1 MREQAP
7 FWMSQSTLAYSVPNK
22 YDKISLPTGIIL
34 GSNGQ
39 VSDTQ
44 EYNGVSFTEELKHVN
59 AMNGGDKT
67 VGAPGAYKAMGSF
80 WNNDQNSADAN
91 PNDPLNDLM
100 GRYFLVEVTDPNGY
114 TIPNPD
120 TMGAAT
126 LFAPAD
132 SFILAFSGTQG
143 PLYEALED
151 VDWTPTAFWPS
162 GIESV
167 GPKYETYHSMLK
179 VSVARQLPL
188 SKPVLSGAPR
198 FRRTRRCF
206 TGFRRS
212 STRTETPTTT

>member
-1 MREQAP
+1 
-7 FWMSQSTLAYSVPNK
+7 
-22 YDKISLPTGIIL
+22 
-34 GSNGQ
+34 
-39 VSDTQ
+39 
-44 EYNGVSFTEELKHVN
+44 
-59 AMNGGDKT
+59 MNGGEKT

-80 WNNDQNSADAN
+80 WNNDQNSADAI
-91 PNDPLNDLM
+91 PNDPLKGLM

-143 PLYEALED
+143 SARILYEAFED
-151 VDWTPTAFWPS
+151 FDWTPTAFWPS
-162 GIESV
+162 GIEGV

-188 SKPVLSGAPR
+188 SQPVLSGAPR
-198 FRRTRRCF
+198 FRRTRSCF

-212 STRTETPTTT
+212 STRTETLPTTT